1 MLLTIAP
8 FRRYGKNRHITSNIS
23 DYPGPNL
30 TYFTGLVDVFVCMII
45 SMFVWQSPKGYCY
58 GNQLNLEDGHRH
70 RQERPFFSLWR
81 STTDWPIVKSAFKR
95 LNGDIRATSCANLV
109 NFRQII
115 WEFTLLKRVIFAAI
129 RPQFN
134 DDLHS
139 LRHRSK
145 TDCKIT
151 ILILAE

>member
-1 MLLTIAP
+1 LVTFCPETPEFMLLTIAP

-70 RQERPFFSLWR
+70 RQERPFFSLPVRQRIGR
-81 STTDWPIVKSAFKR
+81 S
-95 LNGDIRATSCANLV
+95 
-109 NFRQII
+109 
-115 WEFTLLKRVIFAAI
+115 
-129 RPQFN
+129 
-134 DDLHS
+134 
-139 LRHRSK
+139 
-145 TDCKIT
+145 
-151 ILILAE
+151 